1 MLYNQDMQA
10 DLSAKTTAGASA
22 EKSDN
27 SLLLTMPPGPK
38 GQYRL
43 AQFDDY
49 AQVKRADFPWQEP
62 ISFSL
67 RARCSNRQHA
77 GTWGFG
83 LWNDP
88 FSANLGIA
96 GSLRRLPALP
106 NCAWFF
112 YGSAPN
118 YLEIYDRYPA
128 QGFLAATFS
137 SALIP
142 APVLL
147 FGLALTP
154 FLALPV
160 TARLI
165 RKLLRVF
172 IKQDA
177 ASIKIDPTDWHVYRL
192 VWQPDR
198 VRFYVDENCILQTSI
213 APKGHLGLVLWVD
226 NQFAAFPADGRL
238 RFGTLAN
245 PAETSLEISDL
256 TLE

>member
-1 MLYNQDMQA
+1 MLYNQDMQP
-10 DLSAKTTAGASA
+10 DLSARTTAGASA
-22 EKSDN
+22 EKSEN
-27 SLLLTMPPGPK
+27 SLLLTMPSGPK
-38 GQYRL
+38 SRYRL

-49 AQVKRADFPWQEP
+49 QHIHRTEFPWQPP
-62 ISFSL
+62 ISMRL
-67 RARCSNRQHA
+67 KARCSNRQHA

-96 GSLRRLPALP
+96 GSARRLPVLP

-112 YGSAPN
+112 YASPPN
-118 YLEIYDRYPA
+118 HLEFYDRYPA

-147 FGLALTP
+147 FGLALAP

-177 ASIKIDPTDWHVYRL
+177 AVINIDPTDWHVYRL
-192 VWQPDR
+192 DWLPDR
-198 VRFYVDENCILQTSI
+198 VKLYVDENCILQTSI
-213 APKGHLGLVLWVD
+213 VPNGHLGLVLWVD
-226 NQFAAFPADGRL
+226 NQFAAFPANGRL
-238 RFGTLAN
+238 QFGTLAN

-256 TLE
+256 TLK